1 MFVLGACASSKSST
15 NDGSTIGIGVDV
27 EKMRPP
33 EAALVIREFQKAYG
47 LPPVPPPA
55 TPVTSMAQVL
65 EIIRGDR
72 LPEFDAARRFATGR
86 MGPEALTLRAYL
98 DLSYAGALMTAA
110 WILDN
115 ERNQDLTELRQVT
128 TARPTRKQRD
138 RRGGPGLRQAAA
150 SQDGRPAQGGARA
163 AYLVGG
169 APALR
174 FRPRR
179 TGDQRR
185 SHGTARVSRQREL
198 LPPAR
203 PLARVRSHDAIRLR
217 RRGGPAGSHLSPRHG
232 GVRTIRRPRLAARS
246 SSGKPSRNDPTS
258 SELKPT

>member
-1 MFVLGACASSKSST
+1 MKPTVCAILLMFVLGACASSKSST
-15 NDGSTIGIGVDV
+15 TDGSTIGIGVDV
-27 EKMRPP
+27 EKMRPMRPP

-128 TARPTRKQRD
+128 TARPLESNDTAEADQAYARKLQAKTADLRKVVRALRILSEAPLRSGSDLAEQAIRRD
-138 RRGGPGLRQAAA
+138 PT
-150 SQDGRPAQGGARA
+150 AQL
-163 AYLVGG
+163 AYL
-169 APALR
+169 ANANYFRLR
-174 FRPRR
+174 
-179 TGDQRR
+179 GHWLWRR
-185 SHGTARVSRQREL
+185 SNGTS
-198 LPPAR
+198 
-203 PLARVRSHDAIRLR
+203 
-217 RRGGPAGSHLSPRHG
+217 
-232 GVRTIRRPRLAARS
+232 TRLAARS